1 MAALPQ
7 SNPKRSMNAKQP
19 IKYTWSYS
27 SLDLFKQC
35 PHKYYRLR
43 VKKDIVEPESE
54 AMRYGT
60 AVHKAAEDFIK
71 HGTPIPPQYAF
82 MQGPLETLRA
92 KDGEKLCEYRMGLT
106 RGLAPCDFFDKEVW
120 WRGIADLIVLQEDRA
135 WVVDYKTG
143 RSSKYAD
150 TKQLELMALGIFKHF
165 PQVKKVKAGLL
176 FVIAN
181 DFVKADF
188 NQRDEGVYWR
198 PWLDDTARLEKAI
211 ELDVWNPR
219 PNFSCKNWC
228 PVKDC
233 PHNGKGAYG

>member
-1 MAALPQ
+1 MV
-7 SNPKRSMNAKQP
+7 
-19 IKYTWSYS
+19 WSYS
-27 SLDLFKQC
+27 SIDLFKQC
-35 PHKYYRLR
+35 PQKYYRLR

-71 HGTPIPPQYAF
+71 HGTPVPAQFAF

-92 KDGEKLCEYRMGLT
+92 KDGEKLCEYKMGLT
-106 RGLAPCDFFDKEVW
+106 RGLNPCGFFDKDVW
-120 WRGIADLIVLQEDRA
+120 WRGIADLIVLQGDRA
-135 WVVDYKTG
+135 WIVDYKTG

-150 TKQLELMALGIFKHF
+150 TKQLELMALGVFKHF
-165 PQVKKVKAGLL
+165 PQVKKVKSGLL

-188 NQRDEGVYWR
+188 NQRDESVYWR
-198 PWLDDTARLEKAI
+198 PWLDDTARLEKAV
-211 ELDVWNPR
+211 ELNVWNPR

-233 PHNGKGAYG
+233 VHNGKGAYG